1 MRVLGFPVH
10 VRPGFLFF
18 MLLIVFLYGDEFGV
32 WLAASIAGF
41 TLLHELGHAVAAR
54 RAGATAEISLDFL
67 AGYASYTSPKPLTRG
82 TEAAIA
88 LAGPLTH
95 VAAGFAVLFAMGV
108 DPLDAASRG
117 SSPASAAVW
126 WAGPVIGAFN
136 LLPVLPLDGGNVVAS
151 GLERIIPGRARQV
164 MTYASVAITALAA
177 IAFAFNSRTRGMVV
191 FLGFLLVMQL
201 QALFAERD
209 RHAVSP
215 FNAAAAALRRGDEAK
230 ARRILV
236 KGLQRPS
243 PRRAAPRDLDADTA
257 QRLVALLPRPLPEGE
272 PWNEYVLTNLLLRH
286 GDPRE
291 AATYGAQSYGRNPQ
305 PMLAATV
312 ARAAGVLGDEETAVA
327 WLRAAAD
334 GEPSGSGLAT
344 VIDQAPELARVRQ
357 RPDVVALRNT
367 LVSGPA

>member
-1 MRVLGFPVH
+1 MRVLGFPLH

-18 MLLIVFLYGDEFGV
+18 MILIVVLYGDEFGL
-32 WLAASIAGF
+32 WLAVSIAGF

-67 AGYASYTSPKPLTRG
+67 AGYASYTSKRPLSRG
-82 TEAAIA
+82 AEAVIA
-88 LAGPLTH
+88 LAGPVTH
-95 VAAGFAVLFAMGV
+95 VVAGLGVLFAMGV

-136 LLPVLPLDGGNVVAS
+136 LLPVLPLDGGNVVTSA
-151 GLERIIPGRARQV
+151 LDRVMPGRARHV
-164 MTYASVAITALAA
+164 MVYASVAATAAAAVILAISA
-177 IAFAFNSRTRGMVV
+177 QTRGLVI
-191 FLGFLLVMQL
+191 FLGLLLVMQL

-215 FNAAAAALRRGDEAK
+215 FDAAAAALQRGDEAK

-243 PRRAAPRDLDADTA
+243 TLRVAPRGLDDASIRA
-257 QRLVALLPRPLPEGE
+257 LLVVLPRPLPDGE
-272 PWNEYVLTNLLLRH
+272 PWNEYILTNLLVRN
-286 GDPRE
+286 GDQRE
-291 AATYGAQSYGRNPQ
+291 AAEYGAASYGRNPQ
-305 PMLAATV
+305 PMMAATV
-312 ARAAGVLGDEETAVA
+312 ARAAGALGDEETAVA

-334 GEPSGSGLAT
+334 GGPSPASLAT
-344 VIDQAPELARVRQ
+344 VIDQAPELARVRL
-357 RPDVVALRNT
+357 RPDVVALRNSLQPT
-367 LVSGPA
+367 R